1 VSILDRPAVAG
12 KAGKD
17 GLADAY
23 RSTDAGL
30 PIQPIEPD
38 AADPG
43 RGIGWVE
50 IADFDGSAK
59 GTTAKVKENM
69 KKGSRT

>member
-30 PIQPIEPD
+30 PIEPD